1 MNSANYSYDELKFM
15 ANRQLENFKETSKGF
30 GFEAKQA
37 QAKVKE
43 LENLTESERIEKFKE
58 DLLKFQK

>member
-1 MNSANYSYDELKFM
+1 MTETSYTHEQIAFM
-15 ANRQLENFKETSKGF
+15 ANRQLENFKETAKGF

-43 LENLTESERIEKFKE
+43 LEKLSESERIEKFKE
-58 DLLKFQK
+58 DLKKLKK